1 MACELLEGS
10 VDETLRER
18 NETRLV
24 IYISMPVNQKTLTDK
39 GQKTSLFFRNKM
51 TSLAKRNCL

>member
-1 MACELLEGS
+1 MACEQLEGS

-24 IYISMPVNQKTLTDK
+24 IYISMPVNKKNL
-39 GQKTSLFFRNKM
+39 N
-51 TSLAKRNCL
+51 